1 MLNPSVMQDD
11 RPARLQG
18 FSAETDRTRLSRTA
32 LKAYRR
38 LAEQW
43 GLTGQQAAALLGVSM
58 STWERL
64 KPETVEKTLTQ
75 DQMTRISALTGIY
88 KALHLLFA
96 DQMADRWLQL
106 ENTGPLFDR
115 LTPVAAMI
123 EGGIPHM
130 LEVRRYLDA
139 VRGGL

>member
-1 MLNPSVMQDD
+1 MLNQIMLED
-11 RPARLQG
+11 PARRLQG
-18 FSAETDRTRLSRTA
+18 FSGEADRLRLSATA

-38 LAEQW
+38 LAVQW
-43 GLTGQQAAALLGVSM
+43 DLTGQQAAALLGVST

-64 KPETVEKTLTQ
+64 KPEMASKSLTQ
-75 DQMTRISALTGIY
+75 DQMTRISALVGIY

-96 DQMADRWLQL
+96 DTLADRWPQL
-106 ENTGPLFDR
+106 VNTGPLFDHR
-115 LTPVAAMI
+115 TPVAAMI